1 MKNLLFL
8 LLCSVAMLFAQEAAP
23 DWMAIGNAAYES
35 FDDAKAVASY
45 EAIIAVDSNNC
56 EALWKASRSHVIVG
70 ELEGKAAQETHYPKA
85 EKLARRAAVLCPEN
99 VDTQL
104 NLAIAVGRLAILRG
118 GKTKVELSKEVK
130 ERAEKAIQLNP
141 QEDIA
146 YHVLARWNREVAILS
161 GVKKALAKIIYGG
174 LPPASREKAVELFQ
188 QAIAIDPNYI
198 IHHYELGLTYETL
211 GKWAE
216 AKSAYEQALHLTAVS
231 PRDKKYQAEAKQQL
245 ERVMKKL

>member
-1 MKNLLFL
+1 M
-8 LLCSVAMLFAQEAAP
+8 SSS
-23 DWMAIGNAAYES
+23 GNS
-35 FDDAKAVASY
+35 RASS
-45 EAIIAVDSNNC
+45 A
-56 EALWKASRSHVIVG
+56 
-70 ELEGKAAQETHYPKA
+70 ETHYPKA

-161 GVKKALAKIIYGG
+161 GVKRLWLKSSMADCR
-174 LPPASREKAVELFQ
+174 LPAVKKLWSFFN

-216 AKSAYEQALHLTAVS
+216 AKSAYSKLSTSQRFHRGIKNTRL
-231 PRDKKYQAEAKQQL
+231 KQNSSL
-245 ERVMKKL
+245 KES